1 VRIHS
6 VLAITLAAALVAA
19 CGDGGTHR
27 SHGNGSAN
35 GPTGASSEEV
45 LSREPYLGVSC
56 RIANS
61 FACDRVG
68 LAVWLREPAVRVDAA
83 IAGREVALDDP
94 EWSGQVENGERR
106 MFAGF
111 LQPAG
116 LIDGPLQV
124 TPDAGP
130 DRWIGREPV
139 SATVDLR
146 IVDDGGT
153 TSTTSVQVRLSPGW
167 G

>member
-1 VRIHS
+1 
-6 VLAITLAAALVAA
+6 
-19 CGDGGTHR
+19 
-27 SHGNGSAN
+27 
-35 GPTGASSEEV
+35 
-45 LSREPYLGVSC
+45 
-56 RIANS
+56 
-61 FACDRVG
+61 
-68 LAVWLREPAVRVDAA
+68 VRVDAA

>member
-1 VRIHS
+1 M
-6 VLAITLAAALVAA
+6 AAAAA
-19 CGDGGTHR
+19 SLAVGCGGG
-27 SHGNGSAN
+27 GSA
-35 GPTGASSEEV
+35 GEAIDDGVTQIPASQV

-56 RIANS
+56 MVSNS

-68 LAVWLREPAVRVDAA
+68 LAVWLREPATSVEAT
-83 IAGREVALDDP
+83 IAGREFELDDP
-94 EWSGQVENGERR
+94 EWSGPGDDGERR

-116 LIDGPLQV
+116 LIDGPLRV
-124 TPDAGP
+124 TPDDGP
-130 DRWIGREPV
+130 DRWIGRNPV

-146 IVDDGGT
+146 IVDGGT
-153 TSTTSVQVRLSPGW
+153 TATTAVEVRLSPGW